1 MARQTKNYGLFLA
14 DGTDKVNP
22 LTQYNPASEK
32 IDEQLKKNADASLV
46 SATETYVG
54 VNHAIIRS
62 NKDADAFRFKAT
74 SNFNIGD
81 TFTVD
86 GVSVTA
92 VSSSGETLPE
102 NAFKIGNAVI
112 GVIDDTILT
121 LFFMKQKDSVSFAEN
136 ANHANSADSATT
148 ANSAT
153 TADSA
158 TTATNSSNAGF
169 LAFQTGRP
177 TMCNINASQTLTLTM
192 SGGSIALVFVKNAI
206 SNRNCSI
213 FLLSPNGTS
222 RDATLETIYSGTGV
236 TSTNTAIKNG
246 MTITGI
252 AAQIGVMCFG
262 ASFDISIS

>member
-22 LTQYNPASEK
+22 LTQYNPTSEK
-32 IDEQLKKNADASLV
+32 IDEQMKKNADASLV

-62 NKDADAFRFKAT
+62 NPGADAFRFKAT
-74 SNFNIGD
+74 SNFNVGD

-102 NAFKIGNAVI
+102 DAFKIGNAVI
-112 GVIDDTILT
+112 GVIDDTLLT
-121 LFFMKQKDSVSFAEN
+121 LFFMKQKDNVSFAEN
-136 ANHANSADSATT
+136 ANHANT

-158 TTATNSSNAGF
+158 TTATTASKSNNAGF
-169 LAFQTGRP
+169 LAFQSGFPKMRMIT
-177 TMCNINASQTLTLTM
+177 SSETLTLEM
-192 SGGSIALVFVKNAI
+192 SGGSVALVFIKDSI

-222 RDATLETIYSGTGV
+222 RVATLETIYSGTGV
-236 TSTNTAIKNG
+236 TSTNTAIING

-252 AAQIGVMCFG
+252 NAQIGVMCFG
-262 ASFDISIS
+262 AEFSISVT